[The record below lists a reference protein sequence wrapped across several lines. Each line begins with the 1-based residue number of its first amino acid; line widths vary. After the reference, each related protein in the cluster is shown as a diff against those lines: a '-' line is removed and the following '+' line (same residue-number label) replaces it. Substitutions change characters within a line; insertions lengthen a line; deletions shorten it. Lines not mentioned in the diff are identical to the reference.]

1 MSFIV
6 TEEFIKMS
14 VRKWLMARKTYY
26 GFCYLQEQWADNRKL
41 YQDCLDGKVM
51 SIDPR
56 EAKRH
61 LDLLKQFPP
70 EVPHDRVVA
79 HALSIYSIQNPAW
92 SKPKS
97 GTRIALPHGKDEKV
111 LEVDLGSE
119 LLRFSGGSPY
129 VEEVVT
135 RNVIKELSDG
145 TFIRGDVYRRVLPDG
160 SSLRELEQYVSCVFE
175 DRHYSFSLLPKI
187 QSSSKVIVYDVTK
200 YVSIDGQLIKES
212 RERVLPG
219 FVMEKDAFLPTKF
232 GLWVTKKRN
241 RTLENN

>member
-1 MSFIV
+1 MIV
-6 TEEFIKMS
+6 AEEFIKMS
-14 VRKWLMARKTYY
+14 VKDEIMVSKTYH
-26 GFCYLQEQWADNRKL
+26 GFCNLQEQWADNRRL
-41 YQDCLDGKVM
+41 YQDCLEGKVM
-51 SIDPR
+51 SMDPR
-56 EAKRH
+56 EAKRE
-61 LDLLKQFPP
+61 LDFLERFSP
-70 EVPHDRVVA
+70 EAPHDRVVA
-79 HALSIYSIQNPAW
+79 HALSIYSIKNPAW

-129 VEEVVT
+129 VEEVVKQ
-135 RNVIKELSDG
+135 NVIKELSEG

-219 FVMEKDAFLPTKF
+219 FVMEKDAYLPTKF
-232 GLWVTKKRN
+232 GLWVTKKKN
-241 RTLENN
+241 RTPQNN